1 MVSCSS
7 SFCLIFGAGGYSKLY
22 NLSATGIEPKNF
34 LICTI
39 NDPASG
45 RSFSLIISMN
55 YKISTNVSEYIYLI
69 FNKQSFK

>member
-7 SFCLIFGAGGYSKLY
+7 SFVAVGYSKLY

-55 YKISTNVSEYIYLI
+55 YKLGVIELQWIIILTDNY
-69 FNKQSFK
+69 